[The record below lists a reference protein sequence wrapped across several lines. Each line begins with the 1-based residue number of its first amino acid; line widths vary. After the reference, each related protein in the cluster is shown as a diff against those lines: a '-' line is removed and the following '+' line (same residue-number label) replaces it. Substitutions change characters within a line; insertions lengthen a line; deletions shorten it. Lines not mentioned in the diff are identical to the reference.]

1 MMFFSPFEL
10 FTSISDKD
18 VLEFKRIKSL
28 PRRTRF
34 ECLKFELEENKFNI
48 NFLTKVNESFFR
60 NIIEKL
66 NEKSIYL
73 KNELSKELTIEKP
86 IQRNHQEIKIN
97 RPLQRNERLVDR
109 HRISSERS
117 ETEQVRHQETER
129 LERSETEKRNEMKSE
144 QVRRQENGMK
154 DDENEID
161 ETERREL
168 LERILDIMM
177 SRI

>member
-73 KNELSKELTIEKP
+73 KNELSKEFTIEKP
-86 IQRNHQEIKIN
+86 IQRNRQEIKIN
-97 RPLQRNERLVDR
+97 RPVPK
-109 HRISSERS
+109 SEMKS
-117 ETEQVRHQETER
+117 ER
-129 LERSETEKRNEMKSE
+129 LERNETEKSHH
-144 QVRRQENGMK
+144 QENDEDFI
-154 DDENEID
+154 DDPEK
-161 ETERREL
+161 REL